1 MSDWG
6 PGSQGVS
13 DSFGRVRRPNIGDL
27 DDNRDFDQQPE
38 GPKAEN
44 MTSARARRRSG
55 QFSRFFGSLGDLGG
69 ADGGCAPGDDLAPG
83 WRVGTDQDRGLP
95 RLLLSSMPRLL
106 SSLSTFS
113 LALRDGLARAC
124 GPRRPLRGHLTD
136 SSASRRQ
143 LYYWTAI

>member
-1 MSDWG
+1 MKTTVR
-6 PGSQGVS
+6 QGVS

-27 DDNRDFDQQPE
+27 HDNRDFDQQPE
-38 GPKAEN
+38 GPKAAEN

-83 WRVGTDQDRGLP
+83 WRVVRGQDRGLP

-106 SSLSTFS
+106 SSLSSFF
-113 LALRDGLARAC
+113 ARAC